1 MKIEFSA
8 VWAAQWYFLIIPSMC
23 IFFDRN
29 ERAFGL
35 AFAWLNFM
43 AGVQV
48 SKNKITIKK
57 D

>member
-8 VWAAQWYFLIIPSMC
+8 VWAAQWYFFIIPSIC

-43 AGVQV
+43 VGVQA
-48 SKNKITIKK
+48 SKKK
-57 D
+57 